1 MFNANSYF
9 DIIDP
14 LNRCVKKRN
23 NDDTETYQISNGSIR
38 TLAESIIRKSGL
50 MKKLRNIESEEYSQ
64 FMSDK
69 SESDMNLLKLLSLL
83 DLVSFEILGGNS
95 PEIFIR
101 LNAPDKI
108 KNIVEDRMIYKN
120 RYVELAKEK
129 HYRSVKIIDYFFRNF
144 DDDDDRW
151 DFIERYFLGE
161 DLEAEIDSKINEE
174 KFIQNYEPI
183 SKYIDVNNAYPLDDF
198 KDWKQIKSMLSTDEK
213 YKYYIKLLEENNIKI
228 PDYAWTPIVFGKIKI
243 ESMFIYLDRNII
255 ISTEFISYEALEKAH
270 EKGWIVVKIDEV
282 ENNIDFLRGQIN
294 G

>member
-1 MFNANSYF
+1 
-9 DIIDP
+9 
-14 LNRCVKKRN
+14 
-23 NDDTETYQISNGSIR
+23 
-38 TLAESIIRKSGL
+38 
-50 MKKLRNIESEEYSQ
+50 
-64 FMSDK
+64 
-69 SESDMNLLKLLSLL
+69 MNLLKLLSLL

-282 ENNIDFLRGQIN
+282 ENNIDFLKGQIN